1 MTTKRRSPRG
11 FTLIELLVV
20 IAIIAILAA
29 ILFPVFAKAREKA
42 RQASCASN
50 EKQMGLATNMY
61 MTDYDNVYPRNAIG
75 SSLGIIWLPGVLDP
89 YTKNLQIWR
98 CPSYATLKATA
109 AVGIPGAT
117 NCTCADTANTWY
129 RLRSGYGPNYGRTLS
144 LNPWPVPNG
153 RAETDIVDAS
163 GTLWIADSHCVVASP
178 PGIWPSDGTP
188 TSGNW
193 PKSLRHNEGANVLYC
208 DAHVKWLGTG
218 GLGIY
223 TLNQAGG
230 AKGIWT
236 ITAND

>member
-1 MTTKRRSPRG
+1 
-11 FTLIELLVV
+11 
-20 IAIIAILAA
+20 
-29 ILFPVFAKAREKA
+29 
-42 RQASCASN
+42 
-50 EKQMGLATNMY
+50 
-61 MTDYDNVYPRNAIG
+61 
-75 SSLGIIWLPGVLDP
+75 
-89 YTKNLQIWR
+89 
-98 CPSYATLKATA
+98 
-109 AVGIPGAT
+109 
-117 NCTCADTANTWY
+117 
-129 RLRSGYGPNYGRTLS
+129 
-144 LNPWPVPNG
+144 
-153 RAETDIVDAS
+153 TDIVDAS

-193 PKSLRHNEGANVLYC
+193 PKNLRHNEGANVLYC